1 MIYYLMTREE
11 LDFALEEEEYW
22 PDHFDDTGYIACVSE
37 EGISTLGRHHEK
49 NEELILLT
57 IDAQKLESAVIYED
71 LKGDHMMN
79 PHIYGFLNM
88 DAVISTERFDPSRVK
103 VPN

>member
-1 MIYYLMTREE
+1 MIYYLMTRDEF
-11 LDFALEEEEYW
+11 DFALDEEEYW
-22 PDHFDDTGYIACVSE
+22 PDNFDDTGYIACVSE
-37 EGISTLGRHHEK
+37 EGIPSLERNNDA

-71 LKGDHMMN
+71 LKGDQIMN

-88 DAVISTERFDPSRVK
+88 DAVICTETFDPSKVK